1 MRKSELQRVTKFWS
15 LERGSHVFHCKLY
28 APVFDELI
36 HGEGSR
42 LVPQAWPILGI
53 LEKILSF
60 YTLKIRIRVYI

>member
-15 LERGSHVFHCKLY
+15 LERGSHVFHCKLH

-36 HGEGSR
+36 HEGSR
-42 LVPQAWPILGI
+42 LVSQAWPILGI

-60 YTLKIRIRVYI
+60 YTLRIRIRVCI